1 MAKLAV
7 AVRSGLVSSI
17 GRIVAVQLSS
27 MLLDPSALASA
38 PNRGVFVVMAKDVE
52 PIPSIEAVSSGLFV
66 VMAHDAM
73 PDPLLIN
80 SPTMSATVKVIALSP
95 VVVMPPTPEPDAPN
109 SALAKLTDDI
119 PPAVFGNTHAEPD
132 K

>member
-17 GRIVAVQLSS
+17 GRIVAVQLNR

-38 PNRGVFVVMAKDVE
+38 PNSGVLVVMANDVE

-66 VMAHDAM
+66 VMTQDAV

-80 SPTMSATVKVIALSP
+80 SPTISATVKVIALSP
-95 VVVMPPTPEPDAPN
+95 VVVMPPTPEPDAPIEK
-109 SALAKLTDDI
+109 SAS
-119 PPAVFGNTHAEPD
+119 
-132 K
+132 